1 MKKIKIFFLVLSVL
15 MMAGIFFKGIAIAAQ
30 VTRINAD
37 KGLIIIDGNKDD
49 GFIMGAKVCFY
60 SASGEKIACGRVKQT
75 SESYATIKVNNRKS
89 KQITYGMEAKIPVE
103 KSSEKVT
110 KEDKGCSDDSECGDF
125 GVCIYGKCY

>member
-30 VTRINAD
+30 VTRIYAD

-60 SASGEKIACGRVKQT
+60 SASGEIIACGRVKQT